1 MLLMIY
7 FFFFFYQK
15 TAYEMRISDL
25 SSDVCSSDL
34 VELEQV
40 RFAGEFAREQQ
51 PRAFTA
57 RQRADTGLNDTG
69 IEQELLEV
77 TLDMLFDPAH
87 LDPVAAVGEDVADGL
102 VRRHQAALLVD
113 DDTVERRSENDLAL
127 VRLKLAG
134 QQLEQGRLAGAVRA
148 DDADAVAALD
158 AEIQPLDDRAVAEAL
173 GHALGD
179 DHRLRSDV
187 VIGEAE
193 LGDAGAAD
201 HRGAG
206 GAHFLQFL
214 EPALVALAAR
224 GDPAFEAVRPEPQLR
239 IEALRGARPLGQASS
254 RDRGCE
260 DV

>member
-87 LDPVAAVGEDVADGL
+87 LDPVAAVGEDVADAL
-102 VRRHQAALLVD
+102 VGRHQD
-113 DDTVERRSENDLAL
+113 RKST
-127 VRLKLAG
+127 RLN
-134 QQLEQGRLAGAVRA
+134 
-148 DDADAVAALD
+148 
-158 AEIQPLDDRAVAEAL
+158 
-173 GHALGD
+173 
-179 DHRLRSDV
+179 
-187 VIGEAE
+187 
-193 LGDAGAAD
+193 
-201 HRGAG
+201 
-206 GAHFLQFL
+206 
-214 EPALVALAAR
+214 
-224 GDPAFEAVRPEPQLR
+224 
-239 IEALRGARPLGQASS
+239 SS
-254 RDRGCE
+254 H
-260 DV
+260 